1 MDEAVSGGVWHA
13 CRIKVHQRTI
23 RWCITKYESA
33 RSVDRIPVRCE
44 ECIGSMYSRACLGA
58 MGGLFTVWGS
68 IYEVAC
74 SHRRLIRRY
83 KEYVGSEE
91 GVYTEYIYYVTNL
104 GMRRHALSNV

>member
-1 MDEAVSGGVWHA
+1 LPKDASCGGDRTEHTAQLGIERIDEAVSGGVWHA

-58 MGGLFTVWGS
+58 MGGLFTVLGS

-74 SHRRLIRRY
+74 SHRRLIR
-83 KEYVGSEE
+83 S
-91 GVYTEYIYYVTNL
+91 
-104 GMRRHALSNV
+104 M